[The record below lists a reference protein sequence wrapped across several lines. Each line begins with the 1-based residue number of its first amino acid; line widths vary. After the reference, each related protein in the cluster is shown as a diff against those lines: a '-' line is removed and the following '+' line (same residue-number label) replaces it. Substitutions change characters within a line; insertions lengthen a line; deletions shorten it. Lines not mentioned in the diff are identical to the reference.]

1 MKKFILPAL
10 FMGAIAFGSTSC
22 KKDYTCTCTYDD
34 GNGSTATVTAE
45 YTKVKKKDAEEACDS
60 ASSAGGADYKCELK

>member
-22 KKDYTCTCTYDD
+22 KKDYTCECTIS
-34 GNGSTATVTAE
+34 GGGVSGTASATQNMS
-45 YTKVKKKDAEEACDS
+45 KKDAEAWCEE
-60 ASSAGGADYKCELK
+60 SSTTSGSTTTTCTLK